1 MRYGKKDVAVHR
13 LVKSHSLKR
22 SQEAIGEGIDSV
34 ATDTQ
39 CAGDTRTLVSS
50 SRTAM
55 NVEKKEPKCLRPA
68 VWAVSGRAGSR
79 IAQITSIPEDC

>member
-1 MRYGKKDVAVHR
+1 MRVIVGETSRLNAVWKKDVAVHR
-13 LVKSHSLKR
+13 LAKSHSLKR

-55 NVEKKEPKCLRPA
+55 NVE
-68 VWAVSGRAGSR
+68 
-79 IAQITSIPEDC
+79 